1 MYYKWKESYD
11 TFGLDGLKPHHS
23 RMEPGVRKLMKENEK
38 LKKLLAEKDLENALL
53 SESNKK
59 KDGEETMNLADEYIG
74 KGLGISNIANLLHI
88 PRCSFYRNGGSD
100 EEPSMKRGRHN
111 SLFTPRK
118 DGNEITTVDDS
129 IVVEEM
135 EKLLSREFVC
145 YGYKKTT
152 KQLNRQG
159 YIINRKKVR
168 RLMAEN
174 NLLNHSY
181 NRRKPVTRV
190 VQSIV
195 EVHYPDQVWEFDIK
209 YVWIHGESRNA
220 YLLAMIDC
228 YSREVV
234 GHYFGYHCT
243 GNNVRETMA
252 SAFDRRGLENISGI
266 RMRSD
271 NGTQFICNTVENFL
285 SMMNI
290 PHERIHP
297 ATPKEDAHIESFN
310 SILERE
316 VIRRFEFETFEEA
329 ESTIIR
335 FMDFYNNER
344 LHTAIGYITP
354 REMNKKCMEE
364 KQKA

>member
-1 MYYKWKESYD
+1 
-11 TFGLDGLKPHHS
+11 
-23 RMEPGVRKLMKENEK
+23 MKIANV
-38 LKKLLAEKDLENALL
+38 
-53 SESNKK
+53 
-59 KDGEETMNLADEYIG
+59 YIV
-74 KGLGISNIANLLHI
+74 KGLGISDVANLLHI
-88 PRCSFYRNGGSD
+88 PRCSFYRNGSN
-100 EEPSMKRGRHN
+100 EKPSLKKGRHN
-111 SLFTPRK
+111 SLFTIRK
-118 DGNEITTVDDS
+118 DGHETIIVDNS
-129 IVVEEM
+129 IVVNEM
-135 EKLLSREFVC
+135 ERLLSGEFVC
-145 YGYKKTT
+145 YGYKKTA
-152 KQLNRQG
+152 KQLIRYG
-159 YIINRKKVR
+159 YVINRKKVR

-190 VQSIV
+190 VQSMV
-195 EVHYPDQVWEFDIK
+195 VVDRPDQVWEFDIK
-209 YVWIHGESRNA
+209 YVWIHGESKNA

-228 YSREVV
+228 CTREVV

-243 GNNVRETMA
+243 GSDVRETMV
-252 SAFDRRGLENISGI
+252 SAFDRRGLENISAI

-316 VIRRFEFETFEEA
+316 VIRRFEFESFEEA
-329 ESTIIR
+329 KSTVER
-335 FMDFYNNER
+335 FVDFYNSER

-354 REMNKKCMEE
+354 REMNKKCTEE
-364 KQKA
+364 FQKA

>member
-1 MYYKWKESYD
+1 
-11 TFGLDGLKPHHS
+11 
-23 RMEPGVRKLMKENEK
+23 
-38 LKKLLAEKDLENALL
+38 
-53 SESNKK
+53 
-59 KDGEETMNLADEYIG
+59 MNMANEYIDM
-74 KGLGISNIANLLHI
+74 GLRVSNIAGILHI
-88 PRCSFYRNGGSD
+88 PRSSFYRNGVPS
-100 EEPSMKRGRHN
+100 EEPSLKRGRHN
-111 SLFTPRK
+111 SMFTSRK
-118 DGNEITTVDDS
+118 NGNETIIVDNS
-129 IVVEEM
+129 TVVEEM
-135 EKLLSREFVC
+135 EDLLSREFVC
-145 YGYKKTT
+145 YGYKKTARY
-152 KQLNRQG
+152 LNRRG

-195 EVHYPDQVWEFDIK
+195 DVFHPDQVWEFDIK

-234 GHYFGYHCT
+234 GHYLGYHCT
-243 GNNVRETMA
+243 GNDVKETMIT
-252 SAFDRRGLENISGI
+252 AFDQRGLDNISGI

-316 VIRRFEFETFEEA
+316 VIRRFEFETFEET
-329 ESTIIR
+329 ESTMGR
-335 FMDFYNNER
+335 FVDFYNNER

-354 REMNKKCMEE
+354 REMNKKWMKE
-364 KQKA
+364 KQKT